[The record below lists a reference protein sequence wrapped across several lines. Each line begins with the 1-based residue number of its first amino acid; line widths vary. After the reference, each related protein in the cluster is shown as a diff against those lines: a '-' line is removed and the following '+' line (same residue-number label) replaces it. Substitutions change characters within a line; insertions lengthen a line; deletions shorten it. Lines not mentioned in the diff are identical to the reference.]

1 MLCNYEVED
10 ESRLVSFRIANDRL
24 LKMQL
29 LRKIRLSIAFGSL
42 AITTASFAQS
52 SSYEIPDELDLNTAL
67 GFALEHN
74 FDILKARQRI
84 EEQTGLVVEVRAQAL
99 PNVSVAGQY
108 TEIDEG
114 LSDSSGFEPPVTTQ
128 WSIGVQARQTLYAG
142 GGVRAALNVQSLVEE
157 SALLDLEAV
166 VNDTLLSARVGYYAA
181 LLARSRI
188 GVQEENIGLLEELL
202 ENARNRYEVG
212 TDSRFEVLRAEV
224 SLANARP
231 ALIQAKNDY
240 RIAIEELRQMLGFF
254 SVKGGDKRKVPVLL
268 GELEYSPVRYDL
280 DASLATAVEKRP
292 ELLQLAKVEEA
303 RKEGVVIATSGYR
316 PEVALVGSY
325 QFNKPSDSS
334 SFSDALDGWTAGL
347 EVSVPIFDGRRTRGQ
362 VLQAK
367 SQLEQAKLE
376 VQQFTLMVEV
386 DVRRALSDM
395 QAAAELAE
403 ASIQV
408 VGQAEE
414 ALNLADIRYEA
425 GDASQLDVLQARVSL
440 TEARLNQ
447 AEAFYRYNVAVAQV
461 RRSIGLP
468 DPVIAN

>member
-1 MLCNYEVED
+1 MG
-10 ESRLVSFRIANDRL
+10 ANDHL
-24 LKMQL
+24 SKMQL
-29 LRKIRLSIAFGSL
+29 LRIFRLSIAFGSL
-42 AITTASFAQS
+42 AITSASFAQM
-52 SSYEIPDELDLNTAL
+52 SSYEIPDELDMQTAL

-84 EEQTGLVVEVRAQAL
+84 EEQTGLVIEVRAQAL
-99 PNVSVAGQY
+99 PNVSLAGQY

-114 LSDSSGFEPPVTTQ
+114 LSDPDGFGPVVTTQ
-128 WSIGVQARQTLYAG
+128 WSIGVQARQTLYKG
-142 GGVRAALNVQSLVEE
+142 GGVSAALRVQSLVEE
-157 SALLDLEAV
+157 SALLDLETV
-166 VNDTLLSARVGYYAA
+166 VNDTMLSARIGYYGA
-181 LLARSRI
+181 LLARARI
-188 GVQEENIGLLEELL
+188 GVQEENINLLEELL
-202 ENARNRYEVG
+202 ENAKNRYEVG

-231 ALIQAKNDY
+231 ALIQAKNDF
-240 RIAIEELRQMLGFF
+240 RIAIEELRQTLGFF
-254 SVKGGDKRKVPVLL
+254 AVEGGDRRKVPVLL
-268 GELEYSPVRYDL
+268 GTLEYSPVYYDL
-280 DASLATAVEKRP
+280 DTSLETAVEKRP
-292 ELLQLAKVEEA
+292 ELLQLGKVAQA
-303 RKEGVVIATSGYR
+303 RKEGVIIATSGYR

-325 QFNKPSDSS
+325 LFNKPSNSS
-334 SFSDALDGWTAGL
+334 RFGDALEGWTAGL

-367 SQLEQAKLE
+367 SQFEVAKLE
-376 VQQFTLMVEV
+376 VQQLALSVEV

-447 AEAFYRYNVAVAQV
+447 AEAFYRYNVAAAQV

-468 DPVIAN
+468 DPIIAK